1 MDQPMTASTAPATP
15 AASSR
20 TFLTPIRR
28 RAIRHAMVIA
38 GVVAAILAAYIN
50 YYADALDA
58 HAYYFARAPHLYDA
72 VVGTPLAYLYSPAF
86 AQVIAPL
93 QNLLTEDQ
101 FVAFWLAAIVL
112 CLAWLAGPRLLWLA
126 VVVAWG
132 DIQSANIHTFMAV
145 AIALSFRY
153 PAAWAFPLLTKVTPG
168 VGMIW
173 FVVLREW
180 RKLAIAIGATGAIV
194 AVSFMAD
201 PQSWIDWFDLL
212 RRSAGSP
219 AISLSALTP
228 LWLRLIIA
236 AAIVVIGA
244 WRKAKWVVPIAAM
257 LALPVI
263 WPASLA
269 LLVAIIPLFD
279 NPRLRPSWRHA
290 FA

>member
-1 MDQPMTASTAPATP
+1 MDQPMAAAAAPATP
-15 AASSR
+15 SSGR
-20 TFLTPIRR
+20 TLLTPIRR

-38 GVVAAILAAYIN
+38 GVVAAIMAAYIN

-58 HAYYFARAPHLYDA
+58 HAYYIARAPGLYDE
-72 VVGTPLAYLYSPAF
+72 VVGKPLAYLYSPVF
-86 AQVIAPL
+86 AQVLAPF
-93 QNLLTEDQ
+93 QNLLTENQ
-101 FVAFWLAAIVL
+101 FVALWLTAIVL

-126 VVVAWG
+126 VIVAWG

-168 VGMIW
+168 IGILW
-173 FVVLREW
+173 FPLRREW
-180 RKLAIAIGATGAIV
+180 RNLAIAVGATAAIA
-194 AVSFMAD
+194 AVSFIAD
-201 PQSWIDWFDLL
+201 PQSWYDWIDLL

-236 AAIVVIGA
+236 AVIVVIGA
-244 WRKAKWVVPIAAM
+244 RRKAKWTVPIAAM

-269 LLVAIIPLFD
+269 LLVAMIPLAD
-279 NPRLRPSWRHA
+279 KPAWRPSWRQA

>member
-1 MDQPMTASTAPATP
+1 MEQSMTAATGSATP
-15 AASSR
+15 AKEP
-20 TFLTPIRR
+20 TILTPIRR

-38 GVVAAILAAYIN
+38 GIVAAIAAAYIN
-50 YYADALDA
+50 YYRDALDA
-58 HAYYFARAPHLYDA
+58 HAYYLARAPHLYDA
-72 VVGTPLAYLYSPAF
+72 VVGTDLAYLYSPVF
-86 AQVIAPL
+86 AQIIAPF
-93 QNLLTEDQ
+93 QHLLTEGA
-101 FVAFWLAAIVL
+101 FVALWLIAIVL

-145 AIALSFRY
+145 AIVLSFRY

-168 VGMIW
+168 IGMLW
-173 FVVLREW
+173 YPVRREW
-180 RKLAIAIGATGAIV
+180 RSLAIAVGATAAIV
-194 AVSFMAD
+194 AVSFVAD
-201 PQSWIDWFDLL
+201 PQSWFDWIDLL
-212 RRSAGSP
+212 RRSAGAQ

-236 AAIVVIGA
+236 AVIVVIGA
-244 WRKAKWVVPIAAM
+244 RRKARWTVPIAAM

-269 LLVAIIPLFD
+269 LLVAIIPLAD
-279 NPRLRPSWRHA
+279 KPAWRPSWRQA

>member
-1 MDQPMTASTAPATP
+1 MTTAAGSAAPATG
-15 AASSR
+15 R
-20 TFLTPIRR
+20 TLLTPIRR

-38 GVVAAILAAYIN
+38 GVVAAVMAAYIN
-50 YYADALDA
+50 YQYDALDA
-58 HAYYFARAPHLYDA
+58 HAYYLARAPGLYNE
-72 VVGTPLAYLYSPAF
+72 VVGKPLAYLYSPVF
-86 AQVIAPL
+86 AQLLAPFQRL
-93 QNLLTEDQ
+93 PEDL
-101 FVAFWLAAIVL
+101 FVALWLAAIVL

-126 VVVAWG
+126 VIVAWG

-168 VGMIW
+168 IGVVW
-173 FVVLREW
+173 FVVRREW
-180 RKLAIAIGATGAIV
+180 RKLAIALGATAAIV
-194 AVSFMAD
+194 AISLAAD
-201 PQSWIDWFDLL
+201 PQSWIDWIDLL

-236 AAIVVIGA
+236 AAIVVVGA
-244 WRKAKWVVPIAAM
+244 RRKAKWAVPIAAM

-269 LLVAIIPLFD
+269 LLVAIIPLAD
-279 NPRLRPSWRHA
+279 RPEWRPSWRQA

>member
-1 MDQPMTASTAPATP
+1 MDQPITAAAAPATP
-15 AASSR
+15 RSR
-20 TFLTPIRR
+20 RTLLTPIRR

-38 GVVAAILAAYIN
+38 GVVAAIMAAYIN

-58 HAYYFARAPHLYDA
+58 HAYYIARAPGLYDE
-72 VVGTPLAYLYSPAF
+72 VVGKPLAYLYSPVF
-86 AQVIAPL
+86 AQVLAPF
-93 QNLLTEDQ
+93 QNVLTENQ
-101 FVAFWLAAIVL
+101 FVALWLAAIVL

-126 VVVAWG
+126 VIVAWG

-168 VGMIW
+168 IGILW
-173 FVVLREW
+173 FPLRREW
-180 RKLAIAIGATGAIV
+180 RNLAIALGATALIA
-194 AVSFMAD
+194 AVSFVAD
-201 PQSWIDWFDLL
+201 PQSWYDWIDLL

-219 AISLSALTP
+219 PISLSALTP
-228 LWLRLIIA
+228 LWLRLIVA
-236 AAIVVIGA
+236 AVIVTIGA
-244 WRKAKWVVPIAAM
+244 RRKAKWMVPIAAM

-269 LLVAIIPLFD
+269 LLVAIIPLAD
-279 NPRLRPSWRHA
+279 RPAWRPSWRQA